1 MPHVQEVEHPVGDGT
16 LVIEG
21 EPTHAPAHIGDR
33 AVVNLQHDGVLLQ
46 LRPYDD
52 KPYVETALTS
62 LCSAALG
69 YPQPVSHKPWPG
81 SGPKA

>member
-1 MPHVQEVEHPVGDGT
+1 MNAAFTP
-16 LVIEG
+16 LK
-21 EPTHAPAHIGDR
+21 PA
-33 AVVNLQHDGVLLQ
+33 AMKKSPYLQHDGVLLQ

-81 SGPKA
+81 SDQKA